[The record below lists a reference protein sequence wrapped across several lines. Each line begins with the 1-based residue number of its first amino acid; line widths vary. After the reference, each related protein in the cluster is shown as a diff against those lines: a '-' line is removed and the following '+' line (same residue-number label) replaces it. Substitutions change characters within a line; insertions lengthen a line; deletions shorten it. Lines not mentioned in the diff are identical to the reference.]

1 MRSMRSRKAASA
13 AGSTVMIQRLLR
25 GRSNVVITGWAT
37 GASLPAAKLTKVTQG
52 Q

>member
-13 AGSTVMIQRLLR
+13 AGSTATTPQRLR
-25 GRSNVVITGWAT
+25 GRSKLVVTGWAT
-37 GASLPAAKLTKVTQG
+37 GASLPAAKLTNVTQG